1 MSTTKKCSFNPD
13 WTNPNVS
20 GHISWIQPVKG
31 DPYSAQCT
39 VCRKSF
45 SLSNMGKTAVSS
57 HASSKKH
64 LGAMK
69 LLPNST
75 QACLPSF
82 FTRPANVLAATTS
95 GAACASV
102 KQAATAPPPNVS
114 VGGFLFKTNVTRAEI
129 IWCMNSIM
137 THGSFRSTAASAA
150 LFPLMFQGCE
160 VASNMQL
167 GKDKVGYTICHGIAP
182 YFRRQLL
189 SSLSSVPYAV
199 VAFDECLN
207 KVAQKQQMDVLVRYW
222 DGCVKTRYLTSCF
235 LGHSCAEDLA
245 SALRSATQEMSQT
258 KILQVSMDGP
268 NVNLKL
274 LRSLKEELRSSDDS
288 HQILDIGSCGLHVI
302 NGAYKAGH
310 TATRWDLVTF
320 LRSCYNLFKF
330 VPARRADYVLMTGS
344 KQFPMKFCSVR
355 WLENSKVISRALVV
369 LPNLAKFVEGST
381 KAKKRPTCS
390 SYDIVEK
397 AVGDELLSAKL
408 AFVLSI
414 AGEMEPFLAEFQT
427 NKPMTPFL
435 STALDGILRSLLARI
450 VKKEVLDAADAPSK
464 LLKVDFERTDNFV
477 AAAAFDVG
485 FATKIELRKKP
496 KVAQL
501 TMLTFK
507 RDCMSFVKA
516 CSQKII
522 ERSPLKYKLTRG
534 ASCLDPVIALS
545 PDLGPKRLT
554 LALDALSENGWM
566 SGLEAERAH
575 RSYIHVCKLGPA
587 QARLRDFDRKE
598 QRLDTLWIGLCQ
610 GHEELLSLVKIV
622 LCLSHG
628 NATVERGFS
637 INKECLVE
645 NLKEESLIA
654 QRVVYDAVSE
664 AGGVANVD
672 ITDRMVQMVRGAYS
686 VFKEELQRRK
696 KEERETSDA
705 QKEKKRVATLVM
717 ELQEKKRKLLHDSQ
731 LEATLLQE
739 KIDSLKE

>member
-1 MSTTKKCSFNPD
+1 
-13 WTNPNVS
+13 
-20 GHISWIQPVKG
+20 
-31 DPYSAQCT
+31 
-39 VCRKSF
+39 
-45 SLSNMGKTAVSS
+45 
-57 HASSKKH
+57 
-64 LGAMK
+64 
-69 LLPNST
+69 
-75 QACLPSF
+75 
-82 FTRPANVLAATTS
+82 
-95 GAACASV
+95 
-102 KQAATAPPPNVS
+102 
-114 VGGFLFKTNVTRAEI
+114 
-129 IWCMNSIM
+129 
-137 THGSFRSTAASAA
+137 
-150 LFPLMFQGCE
+150 
-160 VASNMQL
+160 
-167 GKDKVGYTICHGIAP
+167 
-182 YFRRQLL
+182 
-189 SSLSSVPYAV
+189 
-199 VAFDECLN
+199 
-207 KVAQKQQMDVLVRYW
+207 
-222 DGCVKTRYLTSCF
+222 
-235 LGHSCAEDLA
+235 
-245 SALRSATQEMSQT
+245 
-258 KILQVSMDGP
+258 
-268 NVNLKL
+268 
-274 LRSLKEELRSSDDS
+274 
-288 HQILDIGSCGLHVI
+288 
-302 NGAYKAGH
+302 
-310 TATRWDLVTF
+310 
-320 LRSCYNLFKF
+320 
-330 VPARRADYVLMTGS
+330 
-344 KQFPMKFCSVR
+344 
-355 WLENSKVISRALVV
+355 
-369 LPNLAKFVEGST
+369 
-381 KAKKRPTCS
+381 
-390 SYDIVEK
+390 
-397 AVGDELLSAKL
+397 
-408 AFVLSI
+408 
-414 AGEMEPFLAEFQT
+414 
-427 NKPMTPFL
+427 
-435 STALDGILRSLLARI
+435 
-450 VKKEVLDAADAPSK
+450 
-464 LLKVDFERTDNFV
+464 
-477 AAAAFDVG
+477 
-485 FATKIELRKKP
+485 
-496 KVAQL
+496 
-501 TMLTFK
+501 
-507 RDCMSFVKA
+507 MSFVKA